1 MNKYNH
7 LICTLRKQ
15 MLEEKK
21 EFCFSVMPTRYDVS
35 TANISFEC
43 SLSWLPFSWAFAA
56 SFHFVRSFYSIH
68 ASYNRA
74 APYDCFI
81 FPIAPVCMCL
91 TTFPFGRCSCYSGQ
105 FFLHWNRLHLKHS
118 LNIIIIDFL
127 KAFVQYIAFANR
139 ILQMARHWKN

>member
-15 MLEEKK
+15 MFEGKK

-105 FFLHWNRLHLKHS
+105 FFFALKPFAFETFSEHHNNRFSKS
-118 LNIIIIDFL
+118 FRAIYRFCE
-127 KAFVQYIAFANR
+127 
-139 ILQMARHWKN
+139 